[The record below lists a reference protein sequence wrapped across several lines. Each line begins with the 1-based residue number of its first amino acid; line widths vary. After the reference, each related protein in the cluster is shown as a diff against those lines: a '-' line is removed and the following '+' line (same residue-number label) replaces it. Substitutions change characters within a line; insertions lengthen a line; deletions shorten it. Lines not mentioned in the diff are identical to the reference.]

1 MTSSYIGSAWL
12 RELVDKTTNN
22 IRCHQMFR
30 MDEIIFNNLIH
41 DLETCNGLED
51 LGILVLQ
58 KCLECFFT
66 F

>member
-1 MTSSYIGSAWL
+1 MTSPYIGNASL
-12 RELVDKTTNN
+12 RELMNKTANK

-30 MDEIIFNNLIH
+30 MDGIIFNNLIH
-41 DLETCNGLED
+41 DLKTCNGLED

-58 KCLECFFT
+58 KYLKCFFT